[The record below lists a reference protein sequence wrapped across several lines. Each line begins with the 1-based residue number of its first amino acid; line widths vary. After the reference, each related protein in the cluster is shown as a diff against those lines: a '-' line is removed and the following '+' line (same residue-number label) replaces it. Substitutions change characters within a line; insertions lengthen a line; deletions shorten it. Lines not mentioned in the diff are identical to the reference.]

1 MDENLSIDYFTKR
14 LDFINDKCLNK
25 LNEIENN
32 FNNLKDTFSELSRQ
46 YEEKNNENNENNN
59 NNKNSSDDNE
69 IFLQLNSMIT
79 QLLSEERNN
88 NINYINSYL
97 SEYNIKKSILD
108 YNEQNNIKK
117 YIENFEDELKQI
129 IEKIN
134 EKIEYIKME
143 KNNNIQVIN
152 IEMSNEI
159 NNLIKKINDTSL
171 DLILSNSNKASAIQD
186 IVKIYLNKFKV
197 SKNEFNEFE
206 EKITKLIS
214 ELLDKI
220 ILLKQR
226 Q

>member
-1 MDENLSIDYFTKR
+1 MDENLSVDYFTKR
-14 LDFINDKCLNK
+14 LDFINDKNLNK
-25 LNEIENN
+25 LNEIDSNFNKLKDNFYELSKQYENN
-32 FNNLKDTFSELSRQ
+32 DIKN
-46 YEEKNNENNENNN
+46 EEDN
-59 NNKNSSDDNE
+59 DD
-69 IFLQLNSMIT
+69 IISQLNSKMT
-79 QLLSEERNN
+79 ELLSEEREN
-88 NINYINSYL
+88 NINYINSYI
-97 SEYNIKKSILD
+97 SEYNIKKSLID
-108 YNEQNNIKK
+108 YNEQNDNKK
-117 YIENFEDELKQI
+117 YIENFEEEIKQI

>member
-1 MDENLSIDYFTKR
+1 MDENLSVDYFTKR
-14 LDFINDKCLNK
+14 LDFINDKNLNK
-25 LNEIENN
+25 LNEIESN
-32 FNNLKDTFSELSRQ
+32 FNKLKDNFYELSKQ
-46 YEEKNNENNENNN
+46 YENNDNKKEENN
-59 NNKNSSDDNE
+59 DD
-69 IFLQLNSMIT
+69 IISQLNSKMAE
-79 QLLSEERNN
+79 LLSEEREN
-88 NINYINSYL
+88 NINYINSYI

-186 IVKIYLNKFKV
+186 IVEIYLNKFKV